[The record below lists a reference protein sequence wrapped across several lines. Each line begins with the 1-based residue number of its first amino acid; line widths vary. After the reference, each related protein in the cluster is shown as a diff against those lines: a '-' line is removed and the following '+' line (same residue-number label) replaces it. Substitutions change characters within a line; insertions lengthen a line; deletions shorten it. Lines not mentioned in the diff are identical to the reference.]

1 MVLIV
6 NTSLGSVKAI
16 SDYVFFNFLRVFLL
30 KNIFNI

>member
-16 SDYVFFNFLRVFLL
+16 SDYVFFNYFFMG
-30 KNIFNI
+30 IFVKKYL